1 MHYTEGGDTI
11 LVVEFLNC
19 WRGELEFIGEE
30 VVRRAPDGG
39 TIHFLMSCFSV
50 ALRAA
55 AKQEFTGRR
64 IELIDQ

>member
-11 LVVEFLNC
+11 LVVEFLN
-19 WRGELEFIGEE
+19 WRGEVEFIGEE

-39 TIHFLMSCFSV
+39 TIRFSMSCFSV